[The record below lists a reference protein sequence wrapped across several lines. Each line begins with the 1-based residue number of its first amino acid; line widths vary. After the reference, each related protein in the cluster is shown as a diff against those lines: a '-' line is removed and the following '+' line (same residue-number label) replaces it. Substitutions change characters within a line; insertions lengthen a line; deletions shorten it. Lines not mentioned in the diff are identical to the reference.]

1 MQLDYAKAQQI
12 LQNSTI
18 LYSAEELYSA
28 LDKMAQAVDAEI
40 EGEIPVFLTVMNG
53 GMMFASELTKRLKN
67 PIIMDYIHASRY
79 GDALYGSN
87 HITWYRQPKE
97 SLIRGKVVYIL
108 DDILDEGHT
117 IAEIRRFIIN
127 SGAKECRVAVM
138 VNKEIGKEKPIYA
151 DHIGVSAPNHFLFGF
166 GMDIFDVNRNLQ
178 GIYIY
183 NNNN

>member
-12 LQNSTI
+12 LKNSTV
-18 LYSAEELYSA
+18 LYTQEQLSNA
-28 LDKMAQAVDAEI
+28 LDKMALDIDAEI
-40 EGEIPVFLTVMNG
+40 GEEIPVFLTVMNG
-53 GMMFASELTKRLKN
+53 GMMFASELTKRLTR

-79 GDALYGSN
+79 GDAQYGSS

-97 SLIRGKVVYIL
+97 STIKDKIVYIL

-138 VNKEIGKEKPIYA
+138 INKEIGKDKPIYA
-151 DHIGVSAPNHFLFGF
+151 DHAGLTAPNQYLYGF
-166 GMDIFDVNRNLQ
+166 GMDIFDINRNLQ

-183 NNNN
+183 NNSN